1 MLRRRRFRHPHGV
14 RNLLRARAG
23 AVLEVLQ
30 QTHMED
36 VKFIFPQFAAKP
48 KLSPGE
54 TLCGRTLLFLPL
66 ACCLLLACYCWRPW
80 RRPLCA
86 SPDQCAH
93 PVRVRAAEAR
103 VTTPPH
109 CAPRQAPDRQ
119 RQLRH
124 LRGPA
129 RVRARRR
136 RRALASRR
144 ARARREGRGRRR
156 LNKRRAQRRK
166 CIRASPAAP
175 PGTRG
180 SWRGAV
186 AGGATRAALSCSNRS
201 SCSRARLGSSSTSG
215 GRKWLKGS
223 SAQRAGRP
231 APAARSAVRWTARAR
246 LACRRRGCRLL
257 CAETC
262 PVSTEGGTRR
272 VQLVREGRGG
282 GGGGTRRSAV
292 QGHKD
297 ARAGHRDARA
307 HARGAEGVLQEQEPL
322 PHL

>member
-103 VTTPPH
+103 VTTPPT
-109 CAPRQAPDRQ
+109 A
-119 RQLRH
+119 
-124 LRGPA
+124 
-129 RVRARRR
+129 
-136 RRALASRR
+136 RR
-144 ARARREGRGRRR
+144 ARHPIDNA
-156 LNKRRAQRRK
+156 NFD
-166 CIRASPAAP
+166 
-175 PGTRG
+175 TF
-180 SWRGAV
+180 
-186 AGGATRAALSCSNRS
+186 AALLEC
-201 SCSRARLGSSSTSG
+201 
-215 GRKWLKGS
+215 
-223 SAQRAGRP
+223 
-231 APAARSAVRWTARAR
+231 V
-246 LACRRRGCRLL
+246 LA
-257 CAETC
+257 
-262 PVSTEGGTRR
+262 
-272 VQLVREGRGG
+272 
-282 GGGGTRRSAV
+282 
-292 QGHKD
+292 D
-297 ARAGHRDARA
+297 AD
-307 HARGAEGVLQEQEPL
+307 EP
-322 PHL
+322 